1 MRVVVIGAALALIGV
16 VGVIIYGY
24 MAERAKWVGD
34 ADKTFWDYL
43 ELLIVPAAIG
53 VTVLNWMQSER
64 AREAEDA
71 KEARERMAE
80 DAKEARER
88 EAQAVQW
95 ERELKVEDQKA
106 QDEALQAYLDQI
118 SRLLTDKERPLRR
131 ARPGDNLSALAR
143 ARTLTTLTRL
153 DGRRKRSV
161 LQFLY
166 EADLVIKDHVVV
178 DLKGADLRDAHLSAA
193 NLSAVNLSEAALSEA
208 DLGEADLSAAT
219 LHEASLT
226 GADLL
231 KADLSAANLG
241 GADLREAS
249 LSGASLK
256 SALGIANEKL
266 WQQACTLEGAT
277 MPDGQKYEEWLKTSA
292 EAAGRMGRTT
302 AVRSTRRSGASGWL
316 DWDTT
321 KHVRKDCHARHTTH
335 KHRVPG

>member
-1 MRVVVIGAALALIGV
+1 MRSESGTPSAT
-16 VGVIIYGY
+16 
-24 MAERAKWVGD
+24 EREGSSRSSR
-34 ADKTFWDYL
+34 
-43 ELLIVPAAIG
+43 LLI
-53 VTVLNWMQSER
+53 
-64 AREAEDA
+64 
-71 KEARERMAE
+71 E

-153 DGRRKRSV
+153 GGRRKRSV

-166 EADLVIKDHVVV
+166 EADLVIKDDVVV
-178 DLKGADLRDAHLSAA
+178 DLKGADLRDAH
-193 NLSAVNLSEAALSEA
+193 LSEA

-241 GADLREAS
+241 AADLREAS

-277 MPDGQKYEEWLKTSA
+277 MPEGQKYEEWLKTSA
-292 EAAGRMGRTT
+292 EAAGRMGRTKRPFV
-302 AVRSTRRSGASGWL
+302 VRGGRAPPDG
-316 DWDTT
+316 
-321 KHVRKDCHARHTTH
+321 
-335 KHRVPG
+335 